1 MSDYTVTRQADGRV
15 LWALCA
21 LLIAA
26 GFALLL
32 GPGVILLV
40 AGLIWAGYLV
50 SRRTPGIAYALV
62 TLAIFAAVLLAA
74 WAIF

>member
-15 LWALCA
+15 LWALCS

-26 GFALLL
+26 GFVLLIGL
-32 GPGVILLV
+32 GIVLIA
-40 AGLIWAGYLV
+40 AGLLWAGYLAY
-50 SRRTPGIAYALV
+50 RRTPGIAYGLL
-62 TLAIFAAVLLAA
+62 TLAIVAAFLLAA